1 MMELAFQLL
10 PHLFTNALGGNFGNM
25 KTKRFKLSQRKP
37 LIQSDEVLTD
47 EELEKRRQ
55 GWAEWKSSGQ
65 KVSTVKTKLPSI
77 NRTPRSRKI
86 QTPTLVCSGITKKGL
101 PCRNKTKNPNGYCH
115 IH

>member
-10 PHLFTNALGGNFGNM
+10 LHPFTNALGGNFGNM
-25 KTKRFKLSQRKP
+25 KTKRFKLSHKEP

-55 GWAEWKSSGQ
+55 GWAEWKASGQ
-65 KVSTVKTKLPSI
+65 RVSNVKNKSPNI